1 MYYVGNKK
9 QAIKEIQKFLH
20 VISRTDSSIPRIAID
35 GIYGVETKNAVVK
48 YQTSRQ
54 ILPTGR
60 VDKATFDCLYK
71 EYKDIII
78 KKSINNYI
86 ITNNGFPLKRDM
98 QNNDV
103 MAVNLILNEL
113 KNTYKD
119 IHRVNKSSY
128 YDKNTENAVMDLQKI
143 FSENVTG
150 EVDKMLFDRLK
161 QELKAS
167 QMSNNSY
174 K

>member
-1 MYYVGNKK
+1 
-9 QAIKEIQKFLH
+9 
-20 VISRTDSSIPRIAID
+20 
-35 GIYGVETKNAVVK
+35 
-48 YQTSRQ
+48 
-54 ILPTGR
+54 
-60 VDKATFDCLYK
+60 
-71 EYKDIII
+71 
-78 KKSINNYI
+78 
-86 ITNNGFPLKRDM
+86 M

-167 QMSNNSY
+167 QMSINSY